1 MFCGLA
7 DWSWSTIGALASIG
21 GIAATLFIGIYIG
34 YYLRFKNLG
43 KPGESSFIIPSSWH
57 HSCDFARQN
66 EHEHRVKSV
75 TLPANG
81 EWIVDFVI
89 EPFRSFNSAQIAI
102 EFTGRL
108 EEKPYAIELLN
119 RFVEVGSRRH
129 VVPGQVGNDDYIDK
143 HKLYHCIENMSWPK
157 GLTKLMDSK

>member
-1 MFCGLA
+1 MRCTGCDLLSAAVYVKRRFPEWA
-7 DWSWSTIGALASIG
+7 VIQHQPRATAS
-21 GIAATLFIGIYIG
+21 AKAQ
-34 YYLRFKNLG
+34 
-43 KPGESSFIIPSSWH
+43 
-57 HSCDFARQN
+57 DVD
-66 EHEHRVKSV
+66 RVKSV
-75 TLPANG
+75 TLPAND
-81 EWIVDFVI
+81 ECIVDFVV